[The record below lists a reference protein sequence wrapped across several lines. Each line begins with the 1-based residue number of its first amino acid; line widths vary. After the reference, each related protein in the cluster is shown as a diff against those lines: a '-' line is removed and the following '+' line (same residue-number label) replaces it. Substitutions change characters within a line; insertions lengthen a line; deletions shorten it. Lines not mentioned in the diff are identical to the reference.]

1 MSKKGSLLVLSGLS
15 GAGKGTI
22 VKRLLE
28 KYPDDYVLSISAT
41 TRKPREG
48 EVDGREYFFKSKEEF
63 KKMIENDQF
72 LEWAN
77 YVDNFYGTPK
87 EWVLDQMKHN
97 KTVILEIEIQGG
109 FQIKEMMPEA
119 VLVFVLPPDMEEL
132 ERRLRGRGTETEE
145 QIQNRLKRAQEEILF
160 VDRYDY
166 SLVNKTVENSVDLL
180 HNIILT
186 NTGSKKGE

>member
-87 EWVLDQMKHN
+87 EWVLDQMQHN